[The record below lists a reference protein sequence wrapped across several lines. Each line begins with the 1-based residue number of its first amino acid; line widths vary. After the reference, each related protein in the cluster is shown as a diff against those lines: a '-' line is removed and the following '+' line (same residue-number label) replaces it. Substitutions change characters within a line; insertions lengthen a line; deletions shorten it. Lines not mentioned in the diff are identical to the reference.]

1 MWPHNPL
8 WAHARPVWHT
18 TAVPSVGGPCTVRA
32 PSGGFRAPIFR
43 YTMALFGYVG
53 THVTSCEL
61 EDAAYMLADDTDS
74 SDWDARKYLKSRP
87 FAGAKG
93 VLFENFVR
101 DFGAAL
107 SSEIDEDADLEETML
122 GTDLGGDA
130 YAGQANVTAASTRR
144 RGRRLKLVYSHLYR
158 HVIDPRLREMM
169 HAHHKGD
176 GRAAFL
182 LLVTHCRERTTDLEM
197 FALNAT
203 WAATEY
209 CW

>member
-144 RGRRLKLVYSHLYR
+144 RG
-158 HVIDPRLREMM
+158 
-169 HAHHKGD
+169 
-176 GRAAFL
+176 
-182 LLVTHCRERTTDLEM
+182 
-197 FALNAT
+197 
-203 WAATEY
+203 
-209 CW
+209 